1 MSKDEKVLAVVLRL
15 AGLLALTAVFPAV
28 MPFRWMVTVHTW
40 LGLGELPD
48 VTIMHYLTRSLSMM
62 YALHGALVVYVSL
75 DVRRFMPVIRF
86 LAAASIFFGVGMLA
100 LDCIVALPPA
110 WIIGEGPFIVALG
123 GVLLWL
129 AGRAERSRGPD

>member
-1 MSKDEKVLAVVLRL
+1 MNKHERTLTVALRL
-15 AGLLALTAVFPAV
+15 AGLLALTAIFPAV
-28 MPFRWMVTVHTW
+28 MPFRWMVETHAW

-48 VTIMHYLTRSLSMM
+48 VPIMHYLTRSLSMM
-62 YALHGALVVYVSL
+62 YAVHGALVCYVST

-86 LAAASIFFGVGMLA
+86 LVVVSILFGIGMLV
-100 LDCIVALPPA
+100 LDCTIKLPPA

-123 GVLLWL
+123 VLLLWL